1 MQENKIIQALV
12 SVQNWGSN
20 AKLVFELVS
29 NPHIISLYH
38 TMGDASFILDTNFD
52 NKLQL
57 ETFIEDLKTINH
69 SGTPAI
75 RKITT
80 EKIIDVLKQKRNF
93 TLENYREPAEL
104 YHFFTYADVVG
115 SEKKFVSYCNNCDI
129 IHSLLH
135 IQSNHSFVIEII
147 APTYRDFRNLIS
159 EIRSVKNVT
168 HLVSQEVISVKKY
181 RNRVMRDSGVIELAH
196 EDTRELYSL

>member
-1 MQENKIIQALV
+1 MKDTKIIQALV
-12 SVQNWGSN
+12 SIQNWGSN
-20 AKLVFELVS
+20 TKLVSELIS

-38 TMGDASFILDTNFD
+38 TIGDASFILDTNFD
-52 NKLQL
+52 DKSQIEN
-57 ETFIEDLKTINH
+57 FIEELKTINH

-80 EKIIDVLKQKRNF
+80 EKIISVLKQKKDF
-93 TLENYREPAEL
+93 TLEDYRNPDEIF
-104 YHFFTYADVVG
+104 HFFTYVDVIG
-115 SEKKFVSYCNNCDI
+115 NEKHFLKFCENSDI
-129 IHSLLH
+129 IHSALH

-147 APTYRDFRNLIS
+147 ADTYKDFRKLIAD
-159 EIRSVKNVT
+159 IRSVKNVT

-181 RNRVMRDSGVIELAH
+181 RNRVLRESGKIEFAH